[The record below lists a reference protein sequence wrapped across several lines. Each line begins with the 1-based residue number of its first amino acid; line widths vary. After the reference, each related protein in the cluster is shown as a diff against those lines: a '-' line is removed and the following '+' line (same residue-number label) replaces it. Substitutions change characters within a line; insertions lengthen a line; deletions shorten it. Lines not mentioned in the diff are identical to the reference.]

1 MAGTDAHLNT
11 TPRPISPIAPTEALK
26 LLLESKFSI
35 HAAAARLTTAIRTN
49 ECRLWC
55 NENLLPPDYIAMSL
69 MIVGRTE
76 ADGRPRA
83 DVVSSAREA
92 WVQQAYNFELDTDE
106 VRALLPQLKSSP
118 GSSPAAMVVEPN
130 GAPVP
135 LVTPEILEGT
145 ERWVFEQMRDDPPRK
160 GDHGYVQSLFNR
172 RLDKKI
178 KKKTIANN
186 VGKYRKRFE
195 RS

>member
-1 MAGTDAHLNT
+1 
-11 TPRPISPIAPTEALK
+11 
-26 LLLESKFSI
+26 
-35 HAAAARLTTAIRTN
+35 
-49 ECRLWC
+49 
-55 NENLLPPDYIAMSL
+55 
-69 MIVGRTE
+69 
-76 ADGRPRA
+76 
-83 DVVSSAREA
+83 
-92 WVQQAYNFELDTDE
+92 
-106 VRALLPQLKSSP
+106 
-118 GSSPAAMVVEPN
+118 MVVEPN